1 MQFDLSSSV
10 TSQVTPAISP
20 ASQMQ
25 SLEKERFVTLGY
37 GSQDVSSC
45 CDNVQ
50 LFGSIWLQ
58 KFALVVSPLRVQ
70 ATFSKPAVKPTGLC
84 GLRHALFP
92 PCVDMCS
99 S

>member
-1 MQFDLSSSV
+1 MCPFLTHREQFDLSSSM

-37 GSQDVSSC
+37 GSQDASSW

-58 KFALVVSPLRVQ
+58 KFALVVSPYDG
-70 ATFSKPAVKPTGLC
+70 TGYIFKA
-84 GLRHALFP
+84 RH
-92 PCVDMCS
+92 
-99 S
+99 